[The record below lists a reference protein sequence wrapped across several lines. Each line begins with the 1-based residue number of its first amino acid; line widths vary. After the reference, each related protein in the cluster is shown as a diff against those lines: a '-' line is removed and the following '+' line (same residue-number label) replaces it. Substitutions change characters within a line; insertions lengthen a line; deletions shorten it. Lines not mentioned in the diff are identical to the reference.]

1 MSAPKSSK
9 AYGKPWGDTT
19 VPNGQTKADID
30 KVIRKWDRF
39 AKIQWTETCDALMLR
54 FQSQGANYVFL
65 MRQYDDDPH
74 ENRRT
79 VRAVLWYLKGL
90 LGLESDADDLL
101 YPERALLPYR
111 EFAPGVTFADA
122 LADETSQAAIMH
134 ALGGSPLALSDGVA
148 S

>member
-1 MSAPKSSK
+1 MSAPKSSR

-19 VPNGQTKADID
+19 VPNGQTKAEID
-30 KVIRKWDRF
+30 KVVRKWDRF
-39 AKIQWTETCDALMLR
+39 AKIQWTETHEALMLR

-65 MRQYDDDPH
+65 MRQYEDDPH

-90 LGLESDADDLL
+90 LGLESESDDLL

-111 EFAPGVTFADA
+111 EFAPNVTFGDA
-122 LADETSQAAIMH
+122 LKDEASQATILS
-134 ALGGSPLALSDGVA
+134 ALGGGQLALTEGER
-148 S
+148 